1 LKISLQKFN
10 QKTERIYQKMA
21 EPMITKGVRMRP
33 EQWKLCEQMS
43 KDFGYKSPSEFI
55 REAVEFLTEWKT
67 RSSSEKF
74 LTPALESVVRATVRD
89 SENRTSRLLFKNAVE
104 LHLLT
109 RLIYHDFRYKPE
121 EVEALREEAVRL
133 VGETNGSL
141 NMDYIDVD

>member
-1 LKISLQKFN
+1 
-10 QKTERIYQKMA
+10 M
-21 EPMITKGVRMRP
+21 
-33 EQWKLCEQMS
+33 
-43 KDFGYKSPSEFI
+43 
-55 REAVEFLTEWKT
+55 
-67 RSSSEKF
+67 
-74 LTPALESVVRATVRD
+74 RD